1 MAVHLMRELDNLKK
15 LSLTLAAMVEDNLRL
30 SVKAVLERDEPLG
43 RKVIETDL
51 EIDRQEVEVE
61 EECLKILA
69 LYQPVAHDLR
79 FIVAMLKINHDLERI
94 GDLAVNIGERAITLA
109 QRPALTHDFLIQ
121 PLAARV
127 QTMVSRSLDSLI
139 NQDSTLARDI
149 WLSDD
154 KVDDRVRE
162 ILDEVE
168 AEMQRDPTQLRGLL
182 AITLISRTLERIAD
196 HATNIAKGVIYMI
209 EGDIVRHRSR
219 FFRSQYNQE
228 KAEAEKKT

>member
-1 MAVHLMRELDNLKK
+1 MAAHLIRELDNLKK
-15 LSLTLAAMVEDNLRL
+15 LSLILAAMVEDNLRL
-30 SVKAVLERDEPLG
+30 SVKAVLERDEPLA
-43 RKVIETDL
+43 RKVIDTDL
-51 EIDRQEVEVE
+51 EIDRKEVEVE

-94 GDLAVNIGERAITLA
+94 GDLAVNIGERALTLA
-109 QRPALTHDFLIQ
+109 RRPALTHDFLLQ
-121 PLAARV
+121 PLTARV

-139 NQDSTLARDI
+139 NQDSKLARDI

-168 AEMQRDPTQLRGLL
+168 AEIQRDPTQLQSLL

-196 HATNIAKGVIYMI
+196 HATNIAKDVIYMI

-228 KAEAEKKT
+228 KAEAEKSN